1 MPGAATVAAATAV
14 AEEMVVAVA
23 ATRFRHCALALF
35 CGLGGILLAAAAQDP
50 QKPTQTPVPEPQRPV
65 FRAGVDVV
73 RIDVIPRRRN
83 RIVEG
88 LTAADFQ
95 LTEDGVAQTIE
106 TFEYIEIDMD
116 RGVEPLDPRN
126 AAEAQRMA
134 ADPRNRVFVFYL
146 DTYEITMEGSYRA
159 REPLLQFLQGSMGP
173 RDLFAWMTPK
183 HSPEFLEFTRMT
195 QDLASVLTVVKPW
208 GQKDT
213 PVEDPEELKLQACA
227 PPGRNGG
234 PNGLLQAW
242 RTREMHR
249 DLKELI
255 IRLGALRQERKNLVI
270 LGERW
275 QNTIG
280 DPFRR
285 APAPVAGPDHL
296 RQGYGGPP
304 KLPAQAASNGVAF
317 DFEQG
322 GRGSFVPPPSPMAD
336 AMRLCDQVRRYLQG
350 DQIFDR
356 AQELIDLA
364 RRNNVAL
371 YFIPLAPASLFNF
384 SMAQGFALETDG
396 RSIVSNDIGASL
408 DEVLEHQTGFYM
420 LGYRSTAGEAG
431 RKPRDVR
438 VKTTKSGVDLDVRR
452 VYDPAPPEFIAAR
465 NSPRPPLERTD
476 VEKALDRLPPVRDDA
491 ELVMRA
497 IRRNDTAVV
506 TVEITARVAG
516 AGLWATG
523 GQVVVELRDDTGTE
537 LRSAEAVFAAG
548 DRSVRLHIT
557 AAEVLK
563 ATRARAQVTG
573 TNGATLADSVPIEVA
588 ASEPIGTP
596 VFYRAGSFPRLPFL
610 PAALLSFGRTERV
623 RIEWPIAGALT
634 EPSVRLLNSV
644 SAVLPIDAVV
654 SVVDGAPAL
663 LRADL
668 RILSLAPGQYVIE
681 ATGTVD
687 GKPARHLI
695 AIRVTR

>member
-1 MPGAATVAAATAV
+1 M
-14 AEEMVVAVA
+14 VAVA

-50 QKPTQTPVPEPQRPV
+50 QKPTQTPVPEPQRPI

-88 LTAADFQ
+88 LTVEDFQ
-95 LTEDGVAQTIE
+95 LTEDGVAQKIE

-146 DTYEITMEGSYRA
+146 DTYEITMEGAYRA
-159 REPLLQFLQGSMGP
+159 REPLLHFLQGSMGP

-195 QDLASVLTVVKPW
+195 QDLASLLTVVKPW

-275 QNTIG
+275 HNTID
-280 DPFRR
+280 DPFRRR
-285 APAPVAGPDHL
+285 APAP
-296 RQGYGGPP
+296 
-304 KLPAQAASNGVAF
+304 AANGVAF
-317 DFEQG
+317 RFEQG

-336 AMRLCDQVRRYLQG
+336 SMRLCNQVSQYLQG
-350 DQIFDR
+350 SQIFDR

-384 SMAQGFALETDG
+384 SIAGSFADETDG
-396 RSIVSNDIGASL
+396 RSIVSNDIGGSL

-452 VYDPAPPEFIAAR
+452 IYDPAPPEFIAAR

-506 TVEITARVAG
+506 TVEMAPRIAGAEPWVTGGRVAVTLSDDS
-516 AGLWATG
+516 ATALATG
-523 GQVVVELRDDTGTE
+523 EG
-537 LRSAEAVFAAG
+537 AFAAG
-548 DRSVRLHIT
+548 ERSVRLHIVG
-557 AAEVLK
+557 AGVPK
-563 ATRARAQVTG
+563 ALRARAQVSHA
-573 TNGATLADSVPIEVA
+573 NGVTLADSVPIEVA
-588 ASEPIGTP
+588 AAEPIGTP
-596 VFYRAGSFPRLPFL
+596 VFYRAGSLPRLPFL
-610 PAALLSFGRTERV
+610 PAGLLTFGRTERV
-623 RIEWPIAGALT
+623 RIEWPLGGALT
-634 EPSVRLLNSV
+634 GPSVRLLNSA
-644 SAVLPIDAVV
+644 SAALPVDAVV
-654 SVVDGAPAL
+654 SAVDGPPAI

-681 ATGTVD
+681 ASGTVD